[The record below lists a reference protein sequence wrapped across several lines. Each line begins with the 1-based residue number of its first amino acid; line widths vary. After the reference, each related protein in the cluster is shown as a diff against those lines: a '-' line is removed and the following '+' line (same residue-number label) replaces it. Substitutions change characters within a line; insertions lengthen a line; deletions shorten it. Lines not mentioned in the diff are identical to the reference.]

1 MPEQIVKTQIRRCR
15 MQRLIGVYTV
25 CTHLAILRHKKRV
38 VKRGCSYLRTCM
50 VRYEGVRIFW
60 VNTVAKMR
68 VVCENDNIITPT
80 ATLKFIYITL
90 KLD

>member
-1 MPEQIVKTQIRRCR
+1 
-15 MQRLIGVYTV
+15 
-25 CTHLAILRHKKRV
+25 
-38 VKRGCSYLRTCM
+38 M